1 MSKVWFITGASRGLG
16 AEIARAA
23 IDNGDDVVATA
34 RESSAVEKA
43 LGNSAHLLPVALDVT
58 RRGAP
63 EHAVK
68 AAVARFGRIDV
79 LVNNAGY
86 IGAVEECTDEE
97 VRRQLETNLLGLL
110 AVTRA
115 ALPTLRAQRKGHILN
130 VSSVAGFRGDPG
142 GSSYSASKFA
152 VEGLSE
158 SLASE
163 LAPLGIKVT
172 IVEPG
177 YFRTEFLTSGSAHFA
192 ANVLPDYDATAGH
205 VRRLMKEYDG
215 KQAND
220 PRKLARALVTLA
232 NSEHPPLRFTAGADA
247 VNGFEEQLASKRAE
261 LDRWRALSVSLAFEE

>member
-1 MSKVWFITGASRGLG
+1 MKRVWFITGASRGLG

-34 RESSAVEKA
+34 RDSNAVEKA
-43 LGNSAHLLPVALDVT
+43 LGASAHLMPMSLDVT
-58 RRGAP
+58 RPGAP
-63 EHAVK
+63 ERAVK

-86 IGAVEECTDEE
+86 ALIGAVEECTDEE
-97 VRRQLETNLLGLL
+97 VRGQLDTNLLGLL
-110 AVTRA
+110 AVTRS
-115 ALPTLRAQRKGHILN
+115 ALPTLRAQREGHVFN

-152 VEGLSE
+152 VEGISE
-158 SLASE
+158 SWRRSSPRWAS
-163 LAPLGIKVT
+163 KVT

-177 YFRTEFLTSGSAHFA
+177 YFRTEFLG
-192 ANVLPDYDATAGH
+192 
-205 VRRLMKEYDG
+205 YDG

-232 NSEHPPLRFTAGADA
+232 NSASPPLRFTAGADA
-247 VNGFEEQLASKRAE
+247 VTGFEEQLASKRAE
-261 LDRWRALSVSLAFEE
+261 LDRWRELSVSLAFEE